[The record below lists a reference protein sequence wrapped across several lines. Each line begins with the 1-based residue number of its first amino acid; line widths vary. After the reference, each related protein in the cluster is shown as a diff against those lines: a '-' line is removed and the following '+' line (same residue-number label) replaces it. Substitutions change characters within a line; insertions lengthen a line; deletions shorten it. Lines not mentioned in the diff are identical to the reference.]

1 MILKRTRFATA
12 MVLPLVIAIAGC
24 GAEKTPEPERKS
36 PLSAPPSPTTSQS
49 SAAPRPTTEK
59 DDRGNTPPGQSRAGD
74 RPAEGTIV
82 DPAGVT
88 KR

>member
-1 MILKRTRFATA
+1 MLKRKRFATA

-24 GAEKTPEPERKS
+24 GAENAPEPERKS
-36 PLSAPPSPTTSQS
+36 PLNKPPLPTTRPGGAS
-49 SAAPRPTTEK
+49 PRPGPENA
-59 DDRGNTPPGQSRAGD
+59 DRGNTPPGQSRAGD

-82 DPAGVT
+82 DPGGVT